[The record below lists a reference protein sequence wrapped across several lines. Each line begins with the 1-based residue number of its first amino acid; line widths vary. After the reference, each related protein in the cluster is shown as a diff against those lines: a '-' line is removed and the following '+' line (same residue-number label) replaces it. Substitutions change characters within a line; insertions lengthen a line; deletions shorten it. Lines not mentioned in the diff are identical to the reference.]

1 MGQGTAD
8 EALGNE
14 IENGRSL
21 IAQDNKL
28 LEDDGTTQARNWSM
42 LQPHNHKRQAN
53 KQGTRSLNQ
62 LWY

>member
-42 LQPHNHKRQAN
+42 LK
-53 KQGTRSLNQ
+53 
-62 LWY
+62 LWTA